1 MSLTKKILSGAVL
14 LNTLA
19 ASVVYA
25 KDYDLVVNNG
35 RVMDPVTLYD
45 DVSNVGIKDGR
56 VVAISKDA
64 LEGTETVDA
73 TGHIV
78 APGFIDTHFYLQT
91 PIGCRVGFRDG
102 LTSGM
107 AFEASC
113 RFRVFNTERDSPETH
128 LLQRRYLE

>member
-14 LNTLA
+14 LNSLA
-19 ASVVYA
+19 ASVVFA

-78 APGFIDTHFYLQT
+78 APGFIDTHF
-91 PIGCRVGFRDG
+91 IGRRQSATG
-102 LTSGM
+102 S
-107 AFEASC
+107 AFA
-113 RFRVFNTERDSPETH
+113 TG
-128 LLQRRYLE
+128 